1 MLDRPRDQKAMFG
14 QCGGPQFLELA
25 ERKSQCISLG
35 EYEQVVARNQV
46 WIDGSDELAE
56 ASFGPI
62 ALDRIAK
69 SPADDDSNLTHRI
82 LRPARE
88 QIETLRGAATPVPL
102 HLFNIPTDSQE
113 HSASSGL

>member
-1 MLDRPRDQKAMFG
+1 MLDRPRIQKPMFG
-14 QCGGPQFLELA
+14 QCGGPQFLELS
-25 ERKSQCISLG
+25 ERKSQGVSLG

-46 WIDGSDELAE
+46 WIDGSDEFAE
-56 ASFGPI
+56 PSLGPI

-82 LRPARE
+82 LRSARE

-113 HSASSGL
+113 HSAGSGL

>member
-1 MLDRPRDQKAMFG
+1 MLDGPRDQKAMFG

-35 EYEQVVARNQV
+35 EYEQMVARNQV
-46 WIDGSDELAE
+46 RIDGSDEFAE
-56 ASFGPI
+56 ASLGPV
-62 ALDRIAK
+62 AFDRIAK

-88 QIETLRGAATPVPL
+88 QIETLCGAAPAVPL
-102 HLFNIPTDSQE
+102 HLFNIPADSQE
-113 HSASSGL
+113 HSTSSGL